1 MIRLV
6 IAFLCAAAAC
16 MLIAGALTS
25 AQGPASS
32 TPDPFVTQVS
42 NSQRVSATNPVN
54 SFAGDITANGRFV
67 VIESNGDIA
76 TEKTATRN
84 NQDGNREIF
93 LYDYA
98 QRRIFQLTDTK
109 SVLNPPGSPSP
120 TPSPSPSPSV
130 SPTPTASPTAP
141 PVELTN
147 IAIEVSNNRPMI
159 SLEPPLVSGQRTYT
173 IVFSSNA
180 PVTPASFDGTNPGGT
195 IATDMNQEIWTYQFT
210 VPDTADLSSG
220 AEVGPID
227 LTTGTFKR
235 ITDTPASLP
244 PVAGSASNAPVVA
257 DDNRDASISDD
268 GKIIAFSSNRNLVP
282 SVGNL
287 DSTAVPPIPNPE
299 IFLYD
304 GTSFSQITNTKSTSL
319 KNPIFNDNPCLSS
332 NGSVLAFVS
341 NANLTA
347 NNDDGNA
354 EIYLA
359 NVSGGVVSN
368 LRQVT
373 KTKDALDSNGNV
385 IGTATFLSF
394 GRRLS
399 RDGRFIAFES
409 LAADP
414 GANAAPTAFSVAFVY
429 DDSSKT
435 FAQLGP
441 RPLAAPGDI
450 FHFPTFTDYD
460 SSLSPKSVVFTSA
473 LNFKADG
480 TFPAADQDSTGLN
493 PLPTGLTARPSQLF
507 LAPLPVSATGPFTR
521 ITNIQTFGALRG
533 LVSNT
538 RTRLTFSFTNEL
550 GGGNADGSA
559 EVFYQL
565 LPAITTE
572 SSGTISLF
580 TGASLIPVASP
591 TASPV
596 PSPTGSPFVV
606 PGLAAG
612 ELAVAQ
618 FTLSPPPIPASVSN
632 TNASESRRSPALPI
646 ELKGT
651 SMAINGAA
659 CGIYAVTATSISFV
673 VPNGLVPPTGTAS
686 YPVVINS
693 NGAVIRG
700 QLIIVAAQPD
710 IFTDAN
716 GPGGRAVVCN
726 ITNALTPGCLT
737 EPFSVTSDDGTGTQV
752 PTVLELHLTG
762 VRGTAASSITVTI
775 GTTVIVPTT
784 AIALDQPGFQVID
797 FTLPATVDRGDLPVV
812 VKVGT
817 ATSRPTDSGPP
828 HVTINP

>member
-6 IAFLCAAAAC
+6 IAFLCAAVAC

-25 AQGPASS
+25 AQSPSSS
-32 TPDPFVTQVS
+32 TPDPFITQVTS
-42 NSQRVSATNPVN
+42 SSRTSATNPVG

-84 NQDGNREIF
+84 NQDGNPEIF
-93 LYDYA
+93 LFDYA

-130 SPTPTASPTAP
+130 SPSPTASPTAT
-141 PVELTN
+141 PVELSN
-147 IAIEVSNNRPMI
+147 VAIEVSNVRPMI

-210 VPDTADLSSG
+210 VADTADLSSG
-220 AEVGPID
+220 AEVGPVD

-244 PVAGSASNAPVVA
+244 PIAGSATNPPIVA

-282 SVGNL
+282 GVGNL
-287 DSTAVPPIPNPE
+287 DTDALPPIPNPE
-299 IFLYD
+299 IFLYN
-304 GTSFSQITNTKSTSL
+304 GVSFTQVTNTKSTSL
-319 KNPIFNDNPCLSS
+319 KNPIFNSNPTLSS

-359 NVSGGVVSN
+359 NFSGTAISG

-373 KTKDALDSNGNV
+373 KTKDAVDTNGNV
-385 IGTATFLSF
+385 IGTTTFFSF

-399 RDGRFIAFES
+399 RDGKFIAFES

-429 DDSSKT
+429 DVTLGT

-460 SSLSPKSVVFTSA
+460 GSLSPHSVVFTSA
-473 LNFKADG
+473 LNFKSDG
-480 TFPAADQDSTGLN
+480 TFPTADQDSTGLN
-493 PLPTGLTARPSQLF
+493 PLVAGLSTRPAQLF
-507 LAPLPVSATGPFTR
+507 LAPLPVASTGPFTR
-521 ITNIQTFGALRG
+521 ITQLSSFGG
-533 LVSNT
+533 LHGLISNT
-538 RTRLTFSFTNEL
+538 RARLAFSLAAEL
-550 GGGNADGSA
+550 GGGNSDNSS

-565 LPAITTE
+565 LPPETTE
-572 SSGTISLF
+572 SAGSISLF

-596 PSPTGSPFVV
+596 PTSSPFVA

-618 FTLSPPPIPASVSN
+618 FTLSPAPLPASVN
-632 TNASESRRSPALPI
+632 NANASESTRSPALPI
-646 ELKGT
+646 ELRGT
-651 SMAINGAA
+651 SISINGVA
-659 CGIYAVTATSISFV
+659 CGIYSVTATSISFA
-673 VPNGLVPPTGTAS
+673 VPIGLVANTGTTS

-693 NGAVIRG
+693 NGVVIRG
-700 QLIIVAAQPD
+700 QVVIVSAQPD
-710 IFTDAN
+710 IFTSTN
-716 GPGGRAVVCN
+716 GPLGRAVICN
-726 ITNALTPGCLT
+726 VTNPLTPGCIT
-737 EPFSVTSDDGTGTQV
+737 EPFNVTSDDGTGTLV
-752 PTVLELHLTG
+752 PTVLEIHLTG
-762 VRGTAASSITVTI
+762 VRGTAGSGITVTI
-775 GTTVIVPTT
+775 GTTVIVPTNV
-784 AIALDQPGFQVID
+784 IQLDQPGFQEID
-797 FTLPATVDRGDLPVV
+797 LTLPSTVDRGDLPIV

-817 ATSRPTDSGPP
+817 ATSRPTDSAP

>member
-6 IAFLCAAAAC
+6 IAFLCAAVAC

-25 AQGPASS
+25 AQSPSSS
-32 TPDPFVTQVS
+32 TPDPFVTQVTS
-42 NSQRVSATNPVN
+42 SVRSSATNPVN

-76 TEKTATRN
+76 TEKTTTRN

-93 LYDYA
+93 LFDYA

-130 SPTPTASPTAP
+130 SPSPTASPTAT
-141 PVELTN
+141 PVELTDV
-147 IAIEVSNNRPMI
+147 AIEVSNNRPMI
-159 SLEPPLVSGQRTYT
+159 SLEPALVTGQRTYT

-180 PVTPASFDGTNPGGT
+180 PVSPASFDGTNPGGT
-195 IATDMNQEIWTYQFT
+195 VATDMNQEIWTYQFT
-210 VPDTADLSSG
+210 VADTADLSSG

-227 LTTGTFKR
+227 LTAGTFTR
-235 ITDTPASLP
+235 ITNTPASLP
-244 PVAGSASNAPVVA
+244 PIAGSANNAPVVA

-282 SVGNL
+282 GVGNL
-287 DSTAVPPIPNPE
+287 DTDGVPAGVANPE
-299 IFLYD
+299 IFLYN
-304 GTSFSQITNTKSTSL
+304 GAGFIQATNTKSTSL
-319 KNPIFNDNPCLSS
+319 KKPIFNSNPSLSS

-359 NVSGGVVSN
+359 NFSGSAISG

-373 KTKDALDSNGNV
+373 KTKDAVDSSGNV
-385 IGTATFLSF
+385 IATTTFFSF

-399 RDGRFIAFES
+399 RDGRFLAFET

-414 GANAAPTAFSVAFVY
+414 AANAAPTAFSAAFVY
-429 DDSSKT
+429 DVTAGT

-441 RPLAAPGDI
+441 RPLSAPGDI

-460 SSLSPKSVVFTSA
+460 GALNPKSVVFTSA
-473 LNFKADG
+473 LNFKSDG

-493 PLPTGLTARPSQLF
+493 PLPTGQTLRPAQLF
-507 LAPLPVSATGPFTR
+507 LAPLPVTSTGPFTR
-521 ITNIQTFGALRG
+521 ITNLPTFGGLRG
-533 LVSNT
+533 LISAT
-538 RTRLTFSFTNEL
+538 RTRFAFSLTAEI
-550 GGGNADGSA
+550 GGGNSDLSS

-565 LPAITTE
+565 LPAATTE
-572 SSGTISLF
+572 SAGSISLF
-580 TGASLIPVASP
+580 TKASLIPVASP

-596 PSPTGSPFVV
+596 PTSSPFVA
-606 PGLAAG
+606 PGLAPG

-618 FTLSPPPIPASVSN
+618 FTLTPAPLPASVSFGS
-632 TNASESRRSPALPI
+632 ASESTRSPALPI
-646 ELKGT
+646 ELRGT
-651 SMAINGAA
+651 SIAINGAA
-659 CGIYAVTATSISFV
+659 CGIYLVTATSIDFV
-673 VPNGLVPPTGTAS
+673 VPIGLVPNTGTAS

-693 NGAVIRG
+693 NGTVIRG
-700 QLIIVAAQPD
+700 QVVIVSAQPD
-710 IFTDAN
+710 IFTST
-716 GPGGRAVVCN
+716 GGSGGRAVVCN
-726 ITNALTPGCLT
+726 VTNATCLI
-737 EPFSVTSDDGTGTQV
+737 EPFNVTSDNGTGTLV
-752 PTVLELHLTG
+752 PTVLEIHLTG
-762 VRGTAASSITVTI
+762 ILRGTAAAAVTVTI
-775 GTTVIVPTT
+775 GTTVIVPTNV
-784 AIALDQPGFQVID
+784 IQLDQPGFQEID
-797 FTLPATVDRGDLPVV
+797 ITLPSTVDRGDLPIV

-817 ATSRPTDSGPP
+817 ATSRPTDSAP

>member
-141 PVELTN
+141 PVELTD

-385 IGTATFLSF
+385 MGTATFFSF

-429 DDSSKT
+429 DVSAAT

-473 LNFKADG
+473 LNFKTDG
-480 TFPAADQDSTGLN
+480 TFPTADQDSTGLN
-493 PLPTGLTARPSQLF
+493 PLPTGQTARPSQLF

-521 ITNIQTFGALRG
+521 ITSIQTFGPLRG
-533 LVSNT
+533 FVSNT
-538 RTRLTFSFTNEL
+538 RTRLAFAFTGEL

-565 LPAITTE
+565 LPADTAE

-596 PSPTGSPFVV
+596 PSPTGSAFFA

-618 FTLSPPPIPASVSN
+618 FTLSPAPIPASVSN

-651 SMAINGAA
+651 SMSINGAA

-726 ITNALTPGCLT
+726 ITNALTPGCIT
-737 EPFSVTSDDGTGTQV
+737 EPFSVTTDDGTGTQV

-784 AIALDQPGFQVID
+784 TIALDQPGFQVVD

-812 VKVGT
+812 VKVGS

-828 HVTINP
+828 NVTINP